1 MQDQLQQLKNQEKQ
15 LMDLIARE
23 QTQLEVNKT
32 LGKESIEKI
41 ERAEK
46 QISMAHNYMITAIE
60 ADIFQLNSSH
70 H

>member
-1 MQDQLQQLKNQEKQ
+1 MQDQLQQLKNQERQ
-15 LMDLIARE
+15 LMDLITKE

-41 ERAEK
+41 ERAET
-46 QISMAHNYMITAIE
+46 QIAMAHNYMAAAID
-60 ADIFQLNSSH
+60 ADISQLNSSH

>member
-1 MQDQLQQLKNQEKQ
+1 
-15 LMDLIARE
+15 MDMITKE
-23 QTQLEVNKT
+23 QTQLEVNKN

-46 QISMAHNYMITAIE
+46 QITMAHNYMVTAIE
-60 ADIFQLNSSH
+60 ADISQLNTSH